1 MKLLI
6 VTSVKEYR
14 NKVSK
19 IFEQAKIAVFS
30 VTETIGFREKKTA
43 GLLDGWFA
51 GGSGQFDS
59 IFVFSFTGEANANHA
74 LELIKA
80 YNEDSECKFP
90 IRAFILPVEQS
101 SYQIV

>member
-6 VTSVKEYR
+6 VTSLKEYR

-30 VTETIGFREKKTA
+30 ATETIGFKDKKTTS
-43 GLLDGWFA
+43 LLDGWFA
-51 GGSGQFDS
+51 SGSDQFDS
-59 IFVFSFTGEANANHA
+59 IFLFSFTDEANANHA
-74 LELIKA
+74 LELIKT
-80 YNEDSECKFP
+80 YNESQECEFP

-101 SYQIV
+101 SY